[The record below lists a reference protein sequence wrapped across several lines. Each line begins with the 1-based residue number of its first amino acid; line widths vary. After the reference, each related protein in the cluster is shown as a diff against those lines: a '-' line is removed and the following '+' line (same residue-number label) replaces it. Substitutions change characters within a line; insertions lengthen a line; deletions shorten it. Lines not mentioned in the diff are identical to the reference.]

1 MIDARPVSQEMPR
14 QRATKTNLSNGTT
27 VATLLIRCFAYCA
40 FPLAGCGYA
49 LVYIL
54 ALHDGPSNLVHT
66 MFWLC
71 TILGIG
77 AVQLF
82 IRSGCSDR
90 ESGLVAAL
98 AGGLFYLPKYFRSP
112 RFFNF
117 HDELAHWYATDQLL
131 SGHGAFAPNPE
142 TPVVQYY
149 PGLHV
154 VTAALSST
162 TGLSIFAAG
171 NIVCAWAHITMC
183 VAVYGIC
190 RQLSKTPG
198 TALTAALLYAASP
211 AFFYFDAQFAYETLG
226 LAFFTVALLCALR
239 IARPSN
245 VVSWAELAL
254 MGFLVLALVVTH
266 HVTSYLLALTLTV
279 LTVACRVLRHRA
291 LVSRRN
297 YRQLVMLTTVAIAAN
312 LTWLFGVARG
322 TISYLGGPIMAD
334 LTAVRSYFQAG
345 GHTSRQLFT
354 GAAIPEYEVFGS
366 YAAVVALFT
375 LYVWLLMRIRRRDFR
390 RDPRQWAMTLLGG
403 LYFASLPVVFVF
415 NDQTAKRPWAFAFVG
430 LAATC
435 APIAHRLLAA
445 RIRLVGL
452 IGLCIVVILY
462 VGGVV
467 TFSGQDIRFPDS
479 YNAGSDSLATTPDLI
494 AAATWLDAHYGN
506 GNRFIGDATIAQVVG
521 AYGRQYPLTYENF
534 GYRPWN
540 VVFPKQLG
548 PEVYDELN
556 NDGARFIVI
565 DQRIATTQPLPRA
578 YYFNAAEP
586 DANSG
591 IRPFDIQSLDKFK
604 DGPFDEV
611 YNNGNIIIWEYLNW
625 VRPSSTRGP

>member
-1 MIDARPVSQEMPR
+1 MIDARPVFEQSSRHHGTMTDRPHGVTSTR
-14 QRATKTNLSNGTT
+14 LAT
-27 VATLLIRCFAYCA
+27 RCLAYCI
-40 FPLAGCGYA
+40 FPLVACGYA
-49 LVYIL
+49 FLYTL
-54 ALHDGPSNLVHT
+54 ALHDGPSGLVHA
-66 MFWLC
+66 MFWVC

-77 AVQLF
+77 AVQLL

-98 AGGLFYLPKYFRSP
+98 IGGLFYLPKYFRSP

-131 SGHGAFAPNPE
+131 TGHGAFAPNPE

-154 VTAALSST
+154 LTAALSST

-171 NIVCAWAHITMC
+171 NIVCAWAHVTIC
-183 VAVYGIC
+183 LAIYGLC

-198 TALTAALLYAASP
+198 TALSAALLYAASP

-239 IARPSN
+239 ITRPFN
-245 VVSWAELAL
+245 EVSWPEVAL
-254 MGFLVLALVVTH
+254 MSLLVLALVVTH

-279 LTVACRVLRHRA
+279 LTIACRLLRHRA
-291 LVSRRN
+291 LVSRRS
-297 YRQLVMLTTVAIAAN
+297 YRQLATLTAVAVAASV
-312 LTWLFGVARG
+312 TWLFAVARS
-322 TISYLGGPIMAD
+322 TISYLNGPISAD
-334 LTAVRSYFQAG
+334 LTAVRDYFQAG
-345 GHTSRQLFT
+345 AHTSRQLFT
-354 GAAIPEYEVFGS
+354 GAAIPSYEVFGS
-366 YAAVVALFT
+366 YAAVIALFA
-375 LYVWLLMRIRRRDFR
+375 LYIWLLTRIRRRDVR
-390 RDPRQWAMTLLGG
+390 RDPRQWAMILLGG

-435 APIAHRLLAA
+435 APLIHRLLAA
-445 RIRLVGL
+445 RLRLVSL
-452 IGLCIVVILY
+452 IGLGLVATLY
-462 VGGVV
+462 IGGVV
-467 TFSGQDIRFPDS
+467 TFSGQDIRFPGS
-479 YNAGSDSLATTPDLI
+479 YNAGSDSLATTPDLV
-494 AAATWLDAHYGN
+494 AAASWLDAHYGN

-556 NDGARFIVI
+556 SDGARFIVI

-586 DANSG
+586 DANTG
-591 IRPFDIQSLDKFK
+591 IRPFSIQSLNKFK
-604 DGPFDEV
+604 NGPFDEV
-611 YNNGNIIIWEYLNW
+611 YNNGNIVIWEYLNW
-625 VRPSSTRGP
+625 VRPSSERGP